1 MEAAHC
7 FDIELLFPWAY
18 LDPVTRLPFY
28 GKFMAAFIRGAV
40 TLRVNATV
48 I

>member
-1 MEAAHC
+1 MEEAHW

-18 LDPVTRLPFY
+18 LSASQGEVHGGVYQNSQQPP
-28 GKFMAAFIRGAV
+28 RGCCRRAY
-40 TLRVNATV
+40 L